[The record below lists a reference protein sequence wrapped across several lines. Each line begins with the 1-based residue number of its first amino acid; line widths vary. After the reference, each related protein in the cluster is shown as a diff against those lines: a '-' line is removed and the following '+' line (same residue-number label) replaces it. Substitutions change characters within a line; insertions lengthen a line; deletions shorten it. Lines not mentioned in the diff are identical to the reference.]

1 MSMND
6 DQLMRY
12 ARHIMLPDIDIAGQ
26 ERLLAAKVLVVGV
39 GGLGSPVALYLAAS
53 GIGSLTLADL
63 DEVELSNLQRQIV
76 HTTGNLGQPKPESA
90 RQTLA
95 QINPDVE
102 VRTICER
109 MTLEQLE
116 TETERA
122 DVVVDCTDNFE
133 VRYAINS
140 ACVKTGTPL
149 VSGAAVR
156 LEGQLMVIDPRQSDK
171 PCYRCLYDNAGETE
185 LNCATTGIAAPVVGA
200 IGTLQALETLKLIIG
215 LGETLAGYLLTFDA
229 KHMDWRKLKLPKNPQ
244 CATCSVRTDH
254 GPEDQ
259 RGSLT

>member
-12 ARHIMLPDIDIAGQ
+12 ARHIMLPDIDIEGQ
-26 ERLLAAKVLVVGV
+26 EKLLAAKVLIVGV
-39 GGLGSPVALYLAAS
+39 GGLGSPAALYLAAS
-53 GIGSLTLADL
+53 GVGSLTLADL
-63 DEVELSNLQRQIV
+63 DDVELSNLQRQIV
-76 HTTGNLGQPKPESA
+76 HTTASLGRPKPESA

-109 MTLEQLE
+109 MTLAQLE
-116 TETERA
+116 AEARRA

-133 VRYAINS
+133 VRYAIND
-140 ACVKTGTPL
+140 ACVKTRTPL

-156 LEGQLMVIDPRQSDK
+156 LEGQLMVIDPTRPDK

-215 LGETLAGYLLTFDA
+215 LGESLAGYLLTFDA
-229 KHMDWRKLKLPKNPQ
+229 KYMDWRKLKLPKNPD
-244 CATCSVRTDH
+244 CATCGVRTPP
-254 GPEDQ
+254 GPANQPD
-259 RGSLT
+259 SLT